1 MLGPLLVA
9 ASITGALVPPLA
21 RREAL
26 VHLVAGSSAASL
38 LSALPAAATDA
49 AISPK
54 RKNLP
59 PAELA
64 KLVRADIEQ
73 KQFLVSGQLTREI
86 YDESATFT
94 DAIDTCALASSHL
107 ERSKAR
113 NAVSLSTLSL
123 RLTRLPAVAR
133 VADTLDKWIKGTGAL
148 FVAEQSHVDIVGEVE
163 SNDREVRFRFTE
175 TLAFNLPLIKPKVP
189 LTGTLVLTRD
199 ADSGLITKYLEIW
212 DTGVWET
219 LSKAKL

>member
-94 DAIDTCALASSHL
+94 DAIDTCALAASHL

-113 NAVSLSTLSL
+113 NAVSLLRLSL

>member
-94 DAIDTCALASSHL
+94 DAIDTCALAASHL

-113 NAVSLSTLSL
+113 NAVSLLTVYPSDPPSCGGTCGRHARQVDQGHRRAL
-123 RLTRLPAVAR
+123 RRRAVAR
-133 VADTLDKWIKGTGAL
+133 
-148 FVAEQSHVDIVGEVE
+148 
-163 SNDREVRFRFTE
+163 
-175 TLAFNLPLIKPKVP
+175 
-189 LTGTLVLTRD
+189 
-199 ADSGLITKYLEIW
+199 
-212 DTGVWET
+212 
-219 LSKAKL
+219 

>member
-54 RKNLP
+54 LKNLP

-94 DAIDTCALASSHL
+94 DAIDTCALAASHL
-107 ERSKAR
+107 ERSMAR
-113 NAVSLSTLSL
+113 NAVSL

-148 FVAEQSHVDIVGEVE
+148 FVADQSHVDIVGEVE

-175 TLAFNLPLIKPKVP
+175 TLAFNLPLFKPKVP

>member
-94 DAIDTCALASSHL
+94 DAIDTCALAASHL

-113 NAVSLSTLSL
+113 NAVSLSDCLS
-123 RLTRLPAVAR
+123 V
-133 VADTLDKWIKGTGAL
+133 
-148 FVAEQSHVDIVGEVE
+148 
-163 SNDREVRFRFTE
+163 
-175 TLAFNLPLIKPKVP
+175 
-189 LTGTLVLTRD
+189 
-199 ADSGLITKYLEIW
+199 
-212 DTGVWET
+212 
-219 LSKAKL
+219 

>member
-94 DAIDTCALASSHL
+94 DAIDTCALASSYL
-107 ERSKAR
+107 ERSMAR
-113 NAVSLSTLSL
+113 NAVLL

>member
-94 DAIDTCALASSHL
+94 DAIDTCALAASHL

-113 NAVSLSTLSL
+113 NAVSL

>member
-94 DAIDTCALASSHL
+94 DAIDTCALAASHL

-113 NAVSLSTLSL
+113 NAVSS
-123 RLTRLPAVAR
+123 AG
-133 VADTLDKWIKGTGAL
+133 GTGWGYREL
-148 FVAEQSHVDIVGEVE
+148 GQVGPWCEH
-163 SNDREVRFRFTE
+163 RCGHCTQ
-175 TLAFNLPLIKPKVP
+175 L
-189 LTGTLVLTRD
+189 
-199 ADSGLITKYLEIW
+199 
-212 DTGVWET
+212 
-219 LSKAKL
+219 